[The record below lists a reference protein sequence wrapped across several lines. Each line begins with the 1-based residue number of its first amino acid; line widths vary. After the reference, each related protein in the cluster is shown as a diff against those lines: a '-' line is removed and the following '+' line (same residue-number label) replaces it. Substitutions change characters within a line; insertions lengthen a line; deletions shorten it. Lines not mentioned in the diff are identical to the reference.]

1 MYNNER
7 QPLHLQDSLRHTD
20 AQRLKA
26 YHVSCLEAT
35 DANAAGRVSA
45 SWMHAAHLRSSGP
58 MPPADD
64 RFELYA
70 SNVLSA
76 AMGSC
81 STRHFADGSP
91 AAQALEALRVP
102 GVLDYVAVQVA
113 AAMQHSPPDTG
124 AHLWPPA
131 AAVSSIPAAD
141 AAAAHAAQAASR
153 QGQREALHALPSGAQ
168 QPAVAA
174 LMPGFPT
181 PWLLNSALQL
191 PAPPPDAAALAALF
205 AALPRTAVANA
216 GQPGNAGLPAAA
228 TATPP
233 AHLTNQGGAGVAK
246 KCSLCQQPRKGTHQ
260 HGCPTHCKACKQP
273 HAACSCGA

>member
-1 MYNNER
+1 MAHSFNQEVADQQCAVYNNER

-45 SWMHAAHLRSSGP
+45 SWMHVAHLRSSGP

-76 AMGSC
+76 ALGSI
-81 STRHFADGSP
+81 SRRHSADSSP

-113 AAMQHSPPDTG
+113 AAI
-124 AHLWPPA
+124 A
-131 AAVSSIPAAD
+131 AFAAGD
-141 AAAAHAAQAASR
+141 R
-153 QGQREALHALPSGAQ
+153 G
-168 QPAVAA
+168 
-174 LMPGFPT
+174 T
-181 PWLLNSALQL
+181 
-191 PAPPPDAAALAALF
+191 ALAASSSRKQHSLSRCRRSTRRPGRQPSGT
-205 AALPRTAVANA
+205 ARGIARTAVWCT
-216 GQPGNAGLPAAA
+216 AASS
-228 TATPP
+228 
-233 AHLTNQGGAGVAK
+233 
-246 KCSLCQQPRKGTHQ
+246 CSPDARLASPL
-260 HGCPTHCKACKQP
+260 
-273 HAACSCGA
+273 AAQ